1 MNSIQ
6 NKSSQFINQLE
17 EVGVNIK
24 NKENLLNRLKEI
36 DHWRFGFYS
45 LVKNGVRIDI
55 KLKASNSTQNKIYQL
70 LLDYGFNQES
80 SLYCAQEICHN
91 D

>member
-1 MNSIQ
+1 MYSIQ
-6 NKSSQFINQLE
+6 NESSQFITQLE

-24 NKENLLNRLKEI
+24 NKENLTSRLEEI

-55 KLKASNSTQNKIYQL
+55 KLKAASAKQNKIYQL
-70 LLDYGFNQES
+70 LLEHGFNQES